1 MVKGKRPMGRSR
13 TRWYSQVLEDMK
25 TGKRLQEMTR
35 RTLHEDRRDW
45 RFIFH

>member
-25 TGKRLQEMTR
+25 TGKRLQEMTKEE
-35 RTLHEDRRDW
+35 HV
-45 RFIFH
+45 